1 VEDVFKWL
9 DLVTR
14 ELGAVDAR
22 LELGG
27 KPPEDERMLHRPV
40 PGGFRLVVVFA
51 EPPAD
56 RDKVMASVDSYVATF
71 ASVVREAR
79 KSVPK
84 PTVSV
89 AGRELSDFLSGLA
102 DRVAAERAVVF
113 DDRSPVLFG
122 DSHDTTTALDIDD
135 AVFGGRLLERISLS
149 AGEIADI
156 LDDPHHEGD
165 LGVGHRALRQLEV
178 VSRPPDGV
186 PREAQLRLLASVNLV
201 RAAPQ
206 GERWADHQGPVPH
219 LARAF
224 AGVYRVLL
232 VFHGTFSEMHAE
244 GTLIR
249 ALPTLER
256 LVLALPP
263 HDPQGRAKVER
274 LRPR

>member
-9 DLVTR
+9 SLVTR
-14 ELGAVDAR
+14 ELGAADAK

-27 KPPEDERMLHRPV
+27 AAPTDERVLHRPV
-40 PGGFRLVVVFA
+40 PGGFRLVVTFA

-56 RDKVMASVDSYVATF
+56 RDKAMSTLDTYVATF

-84 PTVSV
+84 PSISV

-102 DRVAAERAVVF
+102 DRVGAERAVVL
-113 DDRSPVLFG
+113 DDRSPALFG
-122 DSHDTTTALDIDD
+122 DSHDVSAALDIDD
-135 AVFGGRLLERISLS
+135 AVFGGRLLERVTLS
-149 AGEIADI
+149 ASEIASV

-186 PREAQLRLLASVNLV
+186 PREAQLRLLASVSLV
-201 RAAPQ
+201 RANATS
-206 GERWADHQGPVPH
+206 ERWADHQGPVPH

-224 AGVYRVLL
+224 AGVYRALL
-232 VFHGTFSEMHAE
+232 VFPGTFSEMHAE

-256 LVLALPP
+256 LVLSLPP
-263 HDPQGRAKVER
+263 LDPQGRAKVER